1 MNILT
6 RLIIATLIMALFAP
20 TLRAVDGIAVST
32 QWRVWFPFGH
42 QCGDIMRY
50 DIRNSDV
57 VSSRVLL
64 DGAGGN
70 ESKARVRYYYPTI
83 SRDGRLLAF
92 ARVTSDSGF
101 FVAAANIDG
110 SNVRNLV
117 RLSDYTECPV
127 DFCRIGSQDWV
138 YYKGAN
144 AGEIRRVDAR
154 DPSRD
159 ELVVKL
165 ATGFWQWEFS
175 ADGSRLHAGAGS
187 NPNRSRFQLPCDGS
201 IGAWNKAY
209 EGGCGT
215 ALSPSGNAVC
225 YFNGVSGHMIHDF
238 VAWDRFQNPPDTR
251 ITWIQVSDWNINTP
265 QNLCTNCS
273 GAGYTDSHPHMCL
286 GCAGEG
292 HRWSCNSDKWMCIL
306 MTLDGTGWS
315 GFCGANQVIF
325 NYSTQTSI
333 NVSRNPRACVTE
345 SSFYGTP
352 GVCDKDAGNSQYK
365 YNDCGDFWVSG
376 PIDDVNPDLRFNVG
390 GKNRTPSTVGENSPR
405 IMRTG
410 AETILSIMGAC
421 AHRVSVADP
430 AGRVLAVF
438 VGNGPAMYQLP
449 RLRGTGTIT
458 IARGGLI
465 ENRQVWFAQ

>member
-1 MNILT
+1 
-6 RLIIATLIMALFAP
+6 MALFAP
-20 TLRAVDGIAVST
+20 MLHAVDGIAVST
-32 QWRVWFPFGH
+32 QLTRWFAESRGNTPGN
-42 QCGDIMRY
+42 IVRY
-50 DIRNSDV
+50 NIKNSDV
-57 VSSRVLL
+57 VSTSILC
-64 DGAGGN
+64 GSA
-70 ESKARVRYYYPTI
+70 YYPTF
-83 SRDGRLLAF
+83 SRDGRMVAV
-92 ARVTSDSGF
+92 ARSKSDGLWAS
-101 FVAAANIDG
+101 VINIDG
-110 SNVRNLV
+110 TNMRDLV
-117 RLSDYTECPV
+117 RLSNGLECPL

-175 ADGSRLHAGAGS
+175 ADGSRLHA
-187 NPNRSRFQLPCDGS
+187 NRSRFQLPFDGS

-209 EGGCGT
+209 ESGCGT
-215 ALSPSGNAVC
+215 ALSPSGNTVC
-225 YFNGVSGHMIHDF
+225 YFNGVSGHMIHEF
-238 VAWDRFQNPPDTR
+238 VAWDRFQNAPDTR
-251 ITWIQVSDWNINTP
+251 ITWIQVSDWNTNTP
-265 QNLCTNCS
+265 QDLCANCN
-273 GAGYTDSHPHMCL
+273 GAGYTDDHPHMCL

-333 NVSRNPRACVTE
+333 NVSKNARACVTE

-352 GVCDKDAGNSQYK
+352 AVCDKDAGNSLYK

-376 PIDDVNPDLRFNVG
+376 PIDDVNPDLRFSVG
-390 GKNRTPSTVGENSPR
+390 GKNWTPSTIKENSPR

-410 AETILSIMGAC
+410 AETILSITGAG

-430 AGRVLAVF
+430 SGRNLAIF
-438 VGNGPAMYQLP
+438 KGDGPAVYQLP
-449 RLRGTGTIT
+449 HAVVSRGMAIIT
-458 IARGGLI
+458 VQRKGSI
-465 ENRQVWFAQ
+465 ERRETFLSR